1 MFFYYKRSLAFAL
14 LFPLAS
20 VVHSQIHSVPSP
32 TPPPPALPLP
42 YISLRDCSVFQG
54 YSRELMETCRAYRD
68 NIFGDPAEGLII
80 INRAR
85 GTDISEAGANWLIL
99 ADSSSGAI
107 LTSQAWPLRLN
118 QGQYLV
124 GDGMFSVRK
133 TILSFS
139 ESSPAHLIHIQGI
152 NALIRHLQLQGVNFG
167 PDGALLYIK
176 PQGVDIAFN
185 IFNTTPIKSTAIDI
199 NDNPGNNT
207 GGEPGPAVY
216 TPSMLAGDNIFNLS
230 ASSRG
235 IKVSLTHRNDISSVI
250 LSNQFNLNGDSKGV
264 HIVAGSVYLRGPEFT
279 QTSPAPSR
287 DQPPVAILFD
297 PGPQAED
304 NHRLSHDSTVEC
316 STFDGGRYGDLVP
329 FSLADFFE
337 GDEGHPNQVTIAHNS
352 FRNVSEVVRV
362 AGSSPIIT
370 ADSICNIWEPGDS
383 DNTNRCPTTPPINGF
398 LHFTD
403 GETCGTRP
411 DNFTEPDCQAERRK
425 ACFTPLPLPT
435 REPTRISGLISE
447 TVATKAP
454 PPNEMHHEKSGGCQE
469 KSDRCQEKAIFLGA
483 AIGVGAAGLGLSV
496 AGCIMITYASYLLG
510 SRNKSKNMEAI
521 KYRRM

>member
-14 LFPLAS
+14 LFSLAS
-20 VVHSQIHSVPSP
+20 VVHPQIHSVPSP
-32 TPPPPALPLP
+32 TPPALPLP

-118 QGQYLV
+118 QDQYLI
-124 GDGMFSVRK
+124 GDGMYSVQK

-139 ESSPAHLIHIQGI
+139 ESSPAHLIHLQGI
-152 NALIRHLQLQGVNFG
+152 KASIRHLQLAGVLFG
-167 PDGALLYIK
+167 PDGALLYINK
-176 PQGVDIAFN
+176 PQGVDITFN

-199 NDNPGNNT
+199 NNNPGDNT
-207 GGEPGPAVY
+207 SGESDPVY
-216 TPSMLAGDNIFNLS
+216 NSIGNNIFNLS

-235 IKVSLTHRNDISSVI
+235 VKVSLLHRKNNKVI
-250 LSNQFNLNGDSKGV
+250 ILVNQFNLDGDSKGN
-264 HIVAGSVYLRGPEFT
+264 HIVAGSFYSRGNKFI

-304 NHRLSHDSTVEC
+304 NHRLFHDSTVEC
-316 STFDGGRYGDLVP
+316 SIFDGGRYGDLVP
-329 FSLADFFE
+329 LCLADFF
-337 GDEGHPNQVTIAHNS
+337 DSDKGHPNRITIAHNI

-425 ACFTPLPLPT
+425 LCYRYWPLFFPT
-435 REPTRISGLISE
+435 REPTRMSGLISE

-454 PPNEMHHEKSGGCQE
+454 PPNEMHHEKSSGSLDE
-469 KSDRCQEKAIFLGA
+469 ATYSGA
-483 AIGVGAAGLGLSV
+483 FIGAGAAGLGLIAV
-496 AGCIMITYASYLLG
+496 GCIMITYGTYRLIR
-510 SRNKSKNMEAI
+510 RNKSKNMEAI
-521 KYRRM
+521 KYSRI